1 MPYGAGTVYNTATGR
16 YEIVGQ
22 TGSYA
27 DVGSLELAL
36 HAAEVASLAAQ
47 SPQPTNVMIG
57 PYASYPVPMVRTLP
71 GGIQISEER
80 YQQALREG
88 TLPQVISDYQR
99 MAAFMPGTPQYTGQA
114 LTVTAASGPSTPNAP
129 SYQPRVTLTN
139 ATRPGQPPQVGDSIR
154 VDIQGGPPNEVV
166 TATATHNSSTSTSE
180 MGRSNAAG
188 AWSTT
193 VRMTPAEVGSWVE
206 HWRVGAWPVSPT
218 LSFTVTAAP
227 APAPTQYA
235 PTATLTNT
243 TRPGQPPQVGD
254 SIRVD
259 IQGGP
264 PNEAVTVTV
273 THNGTTSTSEMGR
286 TNAAGAWS
294 TTVRMTA
301 AEVGSWGEHWRVGA
315 WPASPSLSFTV
326 SAAPSIPGTPTTP
339 AEQAPAAGAAGAGG
353 STGPAV
359 SEIVASITETAAKI
373 PAWGWALAAGAAYLL
388 FRNR

>member
-1 MPYGAGTVYNTATGR
+1 MIVATCPLSGRSAPLAAGWPPPRLYRFRRFRAGLGELMPYGAGTVYNTATGR

-129 SYQPRVTLTN
+129 SYQPRV
-139 ATRPGQPPQVGDSIR
+139 
-154 VDIQGGPPNEVV
+154 
-166 TATATHNSSTSTSE
+166 
-180 MGRSNAAG
+180 
-188 AWSTT
+188 
-193 VRMTPAEVGSWVE
+193 
-206 HWRVGAWPVSPT
+206 
-218 LSFTVTAAP
+218 
-227 APAPTQYA
+227 
-235 PTATLTNT
+235 TLTNT